1 MKYDLPVTLKVV
13 FTYIFSSLLP
23 GTQSKHLQALFFY
36 KFSSLNWNASGLAEF
51 CWNED
56 GLYWVD
62 EKHLVESF
70 QHTWCVGCDMALDQ
84 HVKFAVGLIC
94 GSQYCKIFSF
104 ALYKKQINQTNKSG
118 PARAMCLLYTCNPF
132 SLDLVHTAL
141 ISEPWLL
148 PSLLGA

>member
-1 MKYDLPVTLKVV
+1 M
-13 FTYIFSSLLP
+13 FSPLLL
-23 GTQSKHLQALFFY
+23 GTHSKHLEALFFY
-36 KFSSLNWNASGLAEF
+36 KLSSFSWNASRLAES

-70 QHTWCVGCDMALDQ
+70 QHTWRVGCDMALDQ
-84 HVKFAVGLIC
+84 HVKFAVGLIR

-104 ALYKKQINQTNKSG
+104 ALYKNQINQTNKSA
-118 PARAMCLLYTCNPF
+118 PARAMWLLYTCNPF
-132 SLDLVHTAL
+132 SLDLAHAAL

-148 PSLLGA
+148 PSLLGV